1 IVDVTQDRSPIQG
14 VTPVP
19 GLYLNAGWGTGG
31 FKATPGSANLF
42 AHLIARGE
50 PHRLAAGLTLER
62 FRTGRLI
69 DEAAAAAVAH

>member
-1 IVDVTQDRSPIQG
+1 MQKASKESDKIKPWTGIAKAHVEAE
-14 VTPVP
+14 
-19 GLYLNAGWGTGG
+19 GLV
-31 FKATPGSANLF
+31 KATPGSAHLF

-50 PHRLAAGLTLER
+50 PHRLAAGLNLDR